1 MNTLLNLISLQAN
14 NGYLSEVTIGLTLVA
29 LSFGLYNHTMMLINC
44 HTLISKLNRDRPIDI
59 ARVHEGLPIE
69 LGLTPEEIRDNP
81 ELLEIFGHE
90 IADLNNANL
99 NFTLESDEFY
109 EQIRNQQIA
118 EQIEQIEVERE
129 NPLIEFANKIEEVDP
144 QNVLDYLVDVVIVI
158 ITNFL

>member
-1 MNTLLNLISLQAN
+1 MNTLLNLINLQAN
-14 NGYLSEVTIGLTLVA
+14 NGYLSEVLIGITLVT
-29 LSFGLYNHTMMLINC
+29 LSIGLYNHTMMLINC
-44 HTLISKLNRDRPIDI
+44 QTLISKLNGDRPIDL

-69 LGLTPEEIRDNP
+69 LGLTPEEIRANP

-90 IADLNNANL
+90 IEDLNNPNL
-99 NFTLESDEFY
+99 NFTLESEVHS
-109 EQIRNQQIA
+109 EQNINQQIA

-144 QNVLDYLVDVVIVI
+144 QYVLDYLVDVIIII

>member
-1 MNTLLNLISLQAN
+1 MNTLLNLINLQAN
-14 NGYLSEVTIGLTLVA
+14 NGYLSEVTIGITLVA
-29 LSFGLYNHTMMLINC
+29 LSIGLYNHTMMLINC
-44 HTLISKLNRDRPIDI
+44 HNLISKLNRDRPIDI

-144 QNVLDYLVDVVIVI
+144 QYVLDFLVDVVIVI